1 MARKTNEELKEKVV
15 TDWKKG
21 VSQNDLVKIYGVSKG
36 TVNNWCKG
44 VPQTIEPLVTAQVQ
58 INQELANL
66 TDRELTA
73 FKSEVEDRTK
83 HIIFFTNSALRNQHK
98 ANHALEAADEL
109 SLPLI
114 ESHARITAKN
124 KETVIGK
131 SPDTAIQI
139 NNNNESQTP
148 TRIKIVAPQVIPN
161 YDD

>member
-1 MARKTNEELKEKVV
+1 MARQTNEELKEKVV

-44 VPQTIEPLVTAQVQ
+44 VPQIIEPLVTAQVQ
-58 INQELANL
+58 INQELAKL

-73 FKSEVEDRTK
+73 FRNDVEEKTK
-83 HIIFFTNSALRNQHK
+83 HIMFFTNSALRNQQM
-98 ANHALEAADEL
+98 ANQALESAEEL

-124 KETVIGK
+124 KETVVGK
-131 SPDTAIQI
+131 SPDTAFQVNVNQELPQI
-139 NNNNESQTP
+139 KVVYEHT
-148 TRIKIVAPQVIPN
+148 
-161 YDD
+161 DD